1 MKILANENFPLK
13 SVILLEK
20 AGYDIKSIGEDNP
33 SIADE
38 EVMEIAISEERTI
51 ITFDRDYGELIYK
64 HGYRPKH
71 GVIYL
76 RFRNFQ
82 PEEPGE
88 YLLKILESKNLEFG
102 NRLTVIDRRKIRQ
115 RKY

>member
-20 AGYDIKSIGEDNP
+20 AGYDIKAIGKDNP
-33 SIADE
+33 SIADK

-64 HGYRPKH
+64 HGYRPKY
-71 GVIYL
+71 GVIYQRL
-76 RFRNFQ
+76 RNFS
-82 PEEPGE
+82 PAEPGE
-88 YLLKILESKNLEFG
+88 YLLKILETKTLEFG